1 MASIEYFELT
11 QSKSSFREFISTGQ
25 SVEVLNLYS
34 GFLLRE
40 AISHSASRIKG
51 FLSFYVRY
59 VLLALDIVLGIF
71 LVPS

>member
-1 MASIEYFELT
+1 M
-11 QSKSSFREFISTGQ
+11 
-25 SVEVLNLYS
+25 EVLNLYS